1 MAFLVHRPLLRFSS
15 RSGGTRSDERRE
27 QLLIRFILVL
37 VWVLSAAPALAQ
49 NGAGD
54 AEQSWAIH
62 GQSTFVLQGNA
73 AFHSPYQ
80 GPNSLDPRPQAK
92 ETFDLT
98 LYAGIRPWKGAEVW
112 VDPEIDQGF
121 GLSNTLGAA
130 GFPSGEAYKV
140 GKSNPYAKLPRW
152 FLRQTIDLGGE
163 SEKVDSDLTQL
174 AGHHSANRLVL
185 TLGKFSVVDVFDTNE
200 QAHDPRSD
208 FMNWTIID
216 AGTFDYAA
224 NAWGFTY
231 GAAAEFYEGE
241 WTLRAGAFD
250 LSKVPND
257 IQLDPRFSQYEF
269 DGEVEHRH
277 SIAGLSG
284 KVKVTVFINHGRMGR
299 FADAIMLTELT
310 GQPADIVAVRR
321 MQNRTGISFNVEQ
334 QLSKAVSIFVKG
346 GVADGTKEPYEFSD
360 VDRTFAAG
368 VTVKGKSWGRGDDKV
383 GVAGAINGV
392 SRIHERFLDAGGLG
406 ILIGDSKLP
415 HPGPEEI
422 VEAYY
427 DFALAKPL
435 HVSLDGQLINHPGY
449 NRDRGPVPIWGVRL
463 HAQF

>member
-1 MAFLVHRPLLRFSS
+1 MDVRPLA
-15 RSGGTRSDERRE
+15 
-27 QLLIRFILVL
+27 
-37 VWVLSAAPALAQ
+37 SAALASLFLFSAGPALA
-49 NGAGD
+49 ADDSGD
-54 AEQSWAIH
+54 KDQDWAVH
-62 GQSTFVLQGNA
+62 AQSTFVLQGNA
-73 AFHSPYQ
+73 RFNSPYQ
-80 GPNSLDPRPQAK
+80 GSNSMDPDPHAK

-98 LYAGIRPWKGAEVW
+98 LYAGIRPWKGAEIW

-140 GKSNPYAKLPRW
+140 GKADPYLKLPRW
-152 FLRQTIDLGGE
+152 FLRQTIDLGGK
-163 SEKVDSDLTQL
+163 SEKVDADLTQL
-174 AGHHSANRLVL
+174 RGHQTEDRLVL
-185 TLGKFSVVDVFDTNE
+185 TVGKFGVVDIFDTNE

-231 GAAAEFYEGE
+231 GAAAELYEGD
-241 WTLRAGAFD
+241 WTIRAGAFD

-257 IQLDPRFSQYEF
+257 IDLDPRFSQVEF

-277 SIAGLSG
+277 SIRGLPG
-284 KVKVTVFINHGRMGR
+284 KVKVTFFLNHGRMGR
-299 FADAIMLTELT
+299 FADAIRLADAT
-310 GQPADIVAVRR
+310 GEPADITAVRR
-321 MQNRTGISFNVEQ
+321 MQNRVGISFNVEQ
-334 QLSKAVSIFVKG
+334 QVAKFASIFVKG
-346 GVADGTKEPYEFSD
+346 GVADGTREPYEFTD
-360 VDRTFAAG
+360 VDRTLASG
-368 VTVKGKSWGRGDDKV
+368 LSLKGESWGREGDT
-383 GVAGAINGV
+383 VAIAAVVNGIT
-392 SRIHERFLDAGGLG
+392 RIHERFLDAGGLG
-406 ILIGDSKLP
+406 ILIGDGKLP
-415 HPGPEEI
+415 HPAPEEI

-449 NRDRGPVPIWGVRL
+449 NQDRGPIPLWGVRV